1 MLVVFM
7 VRLCSSLVWCFGF
20 VVVWPEWRV
29 CCWICVF
36 AAVLVELVVILLG
49 FGCLLGRLCC
59 LIVLVILSCVY
70 W

>member
-1 MLVVFM
+1 M
-7 VRLCSSLVWCFGF
+7 
-20 VVVWPEWRV
+20 

-36 AAVLVELVVILLG
+36 AAVLVDLVVILLG

-70 W
+70 WWCGLFSSCICL